1 MMQCKPHQIFSN
13 YQQLS
18 FVVQATQKAEAGS
31 NKSQARPGN
40 KARPQTGQG
49 YSTNLYLKPKIL
61 INKTFLNL
69 GLKDL
74 IFASELPK
82 MLRGEL
88 FQNVYTNIKF
98 P

>member
-18 FVVQATQKAEAGS
+18 FVVQATQEAEAGS

-49 YSTNLYLKPKIL
+49 YSTNLYLKHKIL

-69 GLKDL
+69 GLKILFLLLRCQKCLEENYFKMYTL
-74 IFASELPK
+74 I
-82 MLRGEL
+82 
-88 FQNVYTNIKF
+88 
-98 P
+98 